1 MRKVVRS
8 GGLAL
13 TLLFA
18 LSGCDGGAPPPA
30 SASTQQATV
39 KGTVTRKGK
48 PLPKVQVMFNPANIN
63 RRSAPAV
70 TATVGADGH
79 YELTTLSGENSVS
92 LVGPEAAKI
101 NTLSSFNKSFD
112 LKPGENTVDLDVP

>member
-1 MRKVVRS
+1 MGKAVRP

-13 TLLFA
+13 ALLFA
-18 LSGCDGGAPPPA
+18 LSGCDGTPPA

-63 RRSAPAV
+63 RQSAPSV
-70 TATVGADGH
+70 MTTVDADGH
-79 YELTTLSGENSVS
+79 YELTTLVGDNTIS

-101 NTLSSFNKSFD
+101 NTSASFSKAVD
-112 LKPGENTVDLDVP
+112 LKAGENTVDLNIP